1 MPQELKS
8 RGLYNGSL
16 VAPPLRRIRQYL
28 LEHQLVVLIT
38 DKNLGCAVAPQT
50 WIIEKTTEL
59 LNSSK
64 DYKLININEAVTLI
78 KNKINSVRALAELA
92 DDSTRYGTSVQLPEF
107 FQSQIREPFE
117 ENLRKLPK
125 FYVIPK
131 IHKSP
136 IKARPI
142 IPCHSVI
149 QGPAAKFVSKMLKDI
164 VKSKQG
170 IIHGSKDLVLK
181 LHSLKNSLA
190 PLKFDNRVMK
200 RLFIVSGDV
209 VTFYPNIDCSKA
221 HQIAS
226 DYLLEHRGSAIE
238 LDLKW
243 VDKDAKEILMFR
255 QVLSIANDNLL
266 CQFDGKIFQQE
277 RGLAMGVSCSP
288 DLANLYGCFFEE
300 RANIHSHPN
309 VPFYGRFIDDCIG
322 LVYAL
327 DEEDAKT
334 FFSNTIVFDNCTI
347 EWSASDSYMTF
358 LDMTLYFDKDKVLQ
372 WKPFRKPLNHF
383 EHIPWISAHPLYV
396 KKGTFVSELSRIATL
411 SSMYASY
418 ADVCREVA
426 DIYIARGYP
435 LMLVAS
441 WLRHNYLACWDS
453 RLKDNDKVAAD
464 VLVLKSEYNIS
475 WDYFNVQV
483 LSERLKSGWIEAIRT
498 LSFGKMPADLHASI
512 ATTKPKLAGSSL
524 TQTKREDLFRT
535 FSEDWVEEGL
545 FGQYLRLDKLG
556 LLDRRVLVSK
566 KKTRQLID
574 LTSLWRR
581 VVLEG
586 RDHQVVKQLEG
597 LQPSTLDWW
606 ILRKETKEAKEPV
619 VVPGYIE

>member
-50 WIIEKTTEL
+50 WIVEKTTEL

-64 DYKLININEAVTLI
+64 DYKLININEAITLI

-92 DDSTRYGTSVQLPEF
+92 DDSTRYGTSVQLLEF

-243 VDKDAKEILMFR
+243 VDRDAKEILMFR
-255 QVLSIANDNLL
+255 QALSIANDNLL

-372 WKPFRKPLNHF
+372 WKPF
-383 EHIPWISAHPLYV
+383 
-396 KKGTFVSELSRIATL
+396 
-411 SSMYASY
+411 
-418 ADVCREVA
+418 
-426 DIYIARGYP
+426 
-435 LMLVAS
+435 
-441 WLRHNYLACWDS
+441 
-453 RLKDNDKVAAD
+453 
-464 VLVLKSEYNIS
+464 
-475 WDYFNVQV
+475 
-483 LSERLKSGWIEAIRT
+483 
-498 LSFGKMPADLHASI
+498 
-512 ATTKPKLAGSSL
+512 
-524 TQTKREDLFRT
+524 
-535 FSEDWVEEGL
+535 
-545 FGQYLRLDKLG
+545 
-556 LLDRRVLVSK
+556 
-566 KKTRQLID
+566 
-574 LTSLWRR
+574 
-581 VVLEG
+581 
-586 RDHQVVKQLEG
+586 
-597 LQPSTLDWW
+597 
-606 ILRKETKEAKEPV
+606 
-619 VVPGYIE
+619 